1 MDSKENLY
9 NQLDEL
15 VAQYPNKNFAFIGEI
30 GAGKSTCAEYLDT
43 KYGFK
48 QLSYAS
54 NVKRFAKMILGRD
67 IDKGIDRP
75 LLQQI
80 GQYLKI
86 PYFNLSDEQQLTIDK
101 WVESS
106 EDFRKEYNRLVYTYK
121 IHKPTF
127 YINLLKDCIGNFSY
141 TIQDMRF
148 LIEAETEKECG
159 TIIVLLKTKSA
170 KERVIERD
178 GLYDDNWNKD
188 SSEQEWSKIACDYV
202 IEN

>member
-1 MDSKENLY
+1 MDSKQDLY

-15 VAQYPNKNFAFIGEI
+15 VAKYPNKNFAFIGEI

-67 IDKGIDRP
+67 INKGIDRP

-80 GQYLKI
+80 GQYLKM
-86 PYFNLSDEQQLTIDK
+86 PLLKMDSEQRKIVRSWLA
-101 WVESS
+101 S
-106 EDFRKEYNRLVYTYK
+106 EEFCKEYVKLVFANK
-121 IHKPTF
+121 MHKPTL
-127 YINLLKDCIGNFSY
+127 YINLLKDCIVDFKY

-148 LIEAETEKECG
+148 LIEAVSEQEKG
-159 TIIVLLKTKSA
+159 TIIVLLKTYKA

-178 GLYDDNWNKD
+178 GTYSDDWNKD
-188 SSEQEWSKIACDYV
+188 SSEQEWSQIYYDCV
-202 IEN
+202 IWN

>member
-1 MDSKENLY
+1 MDSKQDLY

-15 VAQYPNKNFAFIGEI
+15 VTKYPNKNFAFIGEI

-67 IDKGIDRP
+67 INKGVDRP

-80 GQYLKI
+80 GQYLKL
-86 PYFNLSDEQQLTIDK
+86 PTWGLSNEQKRAIKNWLT
-101 WVESS
+101 S
-106 EDFRKEYNRLVYTYK
+106 EEFRKEYNRLAFTNK

-127 YINLLKDCIGNFSY
+127 YISLLKECIGDFKY

-148 LIEAETEKECG
+148 LIEAESEKECD
-159 TIIVLLKTKSA
+159 TIIVLIKTYKA

-178 GLYDDNWNKD
+178 GTYNDDWNKD
-188 SSEQEWSKIACDYV
+188 SSEQEWSKIQHDY
-202 IEN
+202 IIWN